1 MNHLLKCAFLCVLFI
16 AVLSLPAFAAGYDEE
31 QELYEMVEAANEDLQ
46 DNVDDPYARIWLDDS
61 RGELMMS
68 MGLEPADIPNLNDED
83 VLYSYKDQLMSI
95 WMKNGFTQKLFRLVA
110 LTGREFRFVM
120 VDTSTGN
127 VGRTLLY
134 SADELALALMTH
146 RPGAQE
152 ARSQLDD
159 INADLL
165 DELVEESNAQLRSED
180 PHNSMII
187 DESRNAVMMSLLVGD
202 VGLIEIDP
210 DDENIMAIKEYFLQ
224 QMKESD
230 IGVDWDVFLNM
241 VAATGHEFWIRLYEF
256 PGESSPW
263 TLRYTSDDLFIF
275 ME

>member
-16 AVLSLPAFAAGYDEE
+16 AVLSLPAFAAGSDEE